1 VAAYTSPC
9 TSFQPVSSSTSSA
22 ASVALYR
29 LKSRWRVRIMIMA
42 TMPERKSTIMSELTI
57 ENLLTGRWSG

>member
-1 VAAYTSPC
+1 
-9 TSFQPVSSSTSSA
+9 
-22 ASVALYR
+22 
-29 LKSRWRVRIMIMA
+29 MIMA